1 MENKFK
7 NQINII
13 IVILAIFII
22 SSANMVSP
30 KNATISETENRAL
43 AQLPEFSFPGLF
55 SGKYIRDFESYFAD
69 HFLLREN
76 LVVLSKDISKLKGIK
91 RAEDVHLVEFGGQNV
106 GGENA
111 GGNEGTSTNGN
122 LLILN
127 DTVMELYKFNE
138 KTSKSYAEMINSL
151 QNKFGS
157 ETKIYSML
165 VPLQIEFLTEEKY
178 KNLSNSQED
187 AINFVKSNLSQSII
201 SVNAYDKLKEHVNEY
216 VYFRTDH
223 HWTGLG
229 AYYGYTAF
237 AESAKIEP
245 LPLKKYTA
253 EEAKGF
259 LGHLSTVN
267 PTEAVTNNPDDV
279 IYYIPPVESTLEV
292 HFYEKE
298 TGEKKSYV
306 GKVINKSYAD
316 KDQKYGIFMGGDFPL
331 GIIKTDVLNNKK
343 IMVIKDSY
351 ANAFIPFLLSHYSE
365 IYVVDPRHYKESI
378 VSLVKENNI
387 GEVLILNY
395 IKTTNFD
402 SYINSVLNLLK

>member
-7 NQINII
+7 YQINII
-13 IVILAIFII
+13 IVILTIFIV
-22 SSANMVSP
+22 SALNMVSP
-30 KNATISETENRAL
+30 KNETISEVENRAL
-43 AQLPEFSFPGLF
+43 AQIPVFSFSELF
-55 SGKYIRDFESYFAD
+55 SGKYIRNFESYFAD
-69 HFLLREN
+69 HFVMREN
-76 LVVLSKDISKLKGIK
+76 LVTISKDISALKGIK
-91 RAEDVHLVEFGGQNV
+91 RTEDVHLVEFAGQNV

-111 GGNEGTSTNGN
+111 AGNAGANTDGN

-138 KTSKSYAEMINSL
+138 KTSKSYAEMLNTL
-151 QNKFGS
+151 QEKLGTQ
-157 ETKIYSML
+157 TKIYSML

-178 KNLSNSQED
+178 KNLSDSQWD
-187 AINFVKSNLSQSII
+187 AINFVKSNLSGSII
-201 SVNAYDKLKEHVNEY
+201 SVDAYTPLKEHINEY

-237 AESAKIEP
+237 AGAAK
-245 LPLKKYTA
+245 LNSVDLDKFAKK
-253 EEAKGF
+253 EAKGF

-279 IYYIPPVESTLEV
+279 IYYVPSVKSSMEV
-292 HFYEKE
+292 YFYEKE
-298 TGEKKSYV
+298 TGEKKSYE
-306 GKVINKSYAD
+306 GKVISESYAD

-331 GIIKTDVLNNKK
+331 GIIKTEVANGKK

-378 VSLVKENNI
+378 VTLVKENNI
-387 GEVLILNY
+387 GEVLVLNY

-402 SYINSVLNLLK
+402 SYINSVINLLN